1 MAQQFNNVH
10 DIIDDYEWF
19 WLPIIKRELAEC
31 KNEDDYVYGKLL
43 KYKGKQISRNGM
55 FERDFDAKKE
65 TLSAQDYYDMSSA
78 EYNAIYKILH
88 SDIDISFSSPNP
100 HQRRC
105 VGKFGDVVNA
115 LRPLKIQEWQFNNF
129 EHLYDA
135 VKKIYESNGHP
146 SAILAIYDTTLRI
159 GYNHS
164 PQILPEQYVYLY
176 GTSKTGP
183 LGGATRLYGQ
193 KWINLHFDKSNHR
206 IETRWF
212 HDKFPNL
219 PSWEIESILCIY
231 ASRF

>member
-1 MAQQFNNVH
+1 MKLQFKRVR
-10 DIIDDYEWF
+10 DIIDDYEQNE
-19 WLPIIKRELAEC
+19 LPTIKEELAACE
-31 KNEDDYVYGKLL
+31 NARDYVYGKRYNKVSKTFTSPNSHQSHLFGQL
-43 KYKGKQISRNGM
+43 EEIVNAIEDANLQAQS
-55 FERDFDAKKE
+55 FDA
-65 TLSAQDYYDMSSA
+65 
-78 EYNAIYKILH
+78 
-88 SDIDISFSSPNP
+88 
-100 HQRRC
+100 
-105 VGKFGDVVNA
+105 
-115 LRPLKIQEWQFNNF
+115 F
-129 EHLYDA
+129 EDLYDA

-206 IETRWF
+206 IKTRWF

-231 ASRF
+231 AGRFWRNMTY

>member
-1 MAQQFNNVH
+1 MKLQFKRVR
-10 DIIDDYEWF
+10 DIIDDYEQNE
-19 WLPIIKRELAEC
+19 LPTIKEELAACE
-31 KNEDDYVYGKLL
+31 NARDYVYGKRYNKVSKIFTSPNSHQSHLFGQL
-43 KYKGKQISRNGM
+43 EEIVNAIEDANLQAQP
-55 FERDFDAKKE
+55 FDA
-65 TLSAQDYYDMSSA
+65 
-78 EYNAIYKILH
+78 
-88 SDIDISFSSPNP
+88 
-100 HQRRC
+100 
-105 VGKFGDVVNA
+105 
-115 LRPLKIQEWQFNNF
+115 F
-129 EHLYDA
+129 EDLYDA
-135 VKKIYESNGHP
+135 VKKIYEPNGHP

-231 ASRF
+231 ASRFGRNMTY

>member
-1 MAQQFNNVH
+1 MKLQFKRVR
-10 DIIDDYEWF
+10 DIIDDYKQNE
-19 WLPIIKRELAEC
+19 LPTIKEELAACE
-31 KNEDDYVYGKLL
+31 NARDYVYGKRYNKVSKTFTSPNSHQSHLFGQL
-43 KYKGKQISRNGM
+43 EEIVNAIEDANLQAQP
-55 FERDFDAKKE
+55 FDA
-65 TLSAQDYYDMSSA
+65 
-78 EYNAIYKILH
+78 
-88 SDIDISFSSPNP
+88 
-100 HQRRC
+100 
-105 VGKFGDVVNA
+105 
-115 LRPLKIQEWQFNNF
+115 F
-129 EHLYDA
+129 EDLYDA

-206 IETRWF
+206 IGTRWF

-231 ASRF
+231 AGRFGRNITY

>member
-1 MAQQFNNVH
+1 MKLQFKRVR
-10 DIIDDYEWF
+10 DIIDDYEQNE
-19 WLPIIKRELAEC
+19 LPTIKEELAACE
-31 KNEDDYVYGKLL
+31 NARDYVYGKRYNKVSKTFTSPNSHQSHLFGQL
-43 KYKGKQISRNGM
+43 EEIVNAIEDANLQAQP
-55 FERDFDAKKE
+55 FDA
-65 TLSAQDYYDMSSA
+65 
-78 EYNAIYKILH
+78 
-88 SDIDISFSSPNP
+88 
-100 HQRRC
+100 
-105 VGKFGDVVNA
+105 
-115 LRPLKIQEWQFNNF
+115 F
-129 EHLYDA
+129 EDLYDA

-231 ASRF
+231 AGRFWRNMTY